1 MALSSTS
8 FKKGNT
14 ASKGNTGAKRRVVYD
29 AMWKENLEK
38 DGQKVYQRLIKQVF
52 SNDKNICLRA
62 CDIFFKYARPPE
74 NRDFIDPSR
83 NDAAMELALKYNL
96 STEHLKAIQ
105 QAGIKAQQAKLQEFL
120 NDARG

>member
-1 MALSSTS
+1 MVLSSTS

-14 ASKGNTGAKRRVVYD
+14 LSKGNTGAERHAVYD
-29 AMWKENLEK
+29 TMWKEALEAEAK
-38 DGQKVYQRLIKQVF
+38 AFLKKLIECRDYD
-52 SNDKNICLRA
+52 DKNISLRA

-120 NDARG
+120 G